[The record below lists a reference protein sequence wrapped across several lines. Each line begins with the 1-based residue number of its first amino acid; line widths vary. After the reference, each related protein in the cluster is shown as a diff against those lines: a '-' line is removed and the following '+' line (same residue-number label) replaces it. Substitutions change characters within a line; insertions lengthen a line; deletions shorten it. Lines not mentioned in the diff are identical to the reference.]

1 MEQEQKQILTRE
13 DYTLLFSELEHVCEK
28 GLISSETLDAI
39 RGRYKP
45 KEKSTSFRSLIFM
58 TSLLL
63 GVVALGFALY
73 ITLDEYWRTLS
84 ETVRTALVVTP
95 FAASYAGYF
104 VSAIRKKE
112 LASQAFLFAGCGFF
126 FLLGA
131 HMFSTFATWFDAN
144 RPLLWLFAAVTTFVA
159 AFFSHYK
166 SLHSLAIFFIG
177 ALLCSCADYHT
188 PLFGDRGCFLVL
200 PMIAAGLYWSYRRAS
215 SVVGMGYYLLF
226 GFWAFL
232 QFGFWDAYFEYF
244 LPFLIVV
251 MGSAFALF
259 GLYCRRAGIFRPGL
273 PVIAYLFVLIAL
285 PHLTYVDFYTRVAR
299 YVEPNW
305 ADYYVVLGIGTA
317 IGVLSLVLLRL
328 LEKRGDAPTS
338 RPVLNSLLAI
348 LSPEGI
354 GVATLP
360 LFVAVSLSFDS
371 ELELALVFAAY
382 ANVLMV
388 GVAARFIW
396 VGAKDSPFQFWIGV
410 VYFIV
415 WMFLRMLSFISTY
428 DDEKTLFAILF
439 FFVIAVVLFMASYV
453 FYRFVK
459 TEEKRIEI
467 AEKPALREPKDV
479 VPELARKI
487 GVCAAILLQ
496 FALTLVAPFI

>member
-1 MEQEQKQILTRE
+1 
-13 DYTLLFSELEHVCEK
+13 
-28 GLISSETLDAI
+28 
-39 RGRYKP
+39 
-45 KEKSTSFRSLIFM
+45 M

-188 PLFGDRGCFLVL
+188 PLFGDRGCFCLAYDRCGAL
-200 PMIAAGLYWSYRRAS
+200 LSYRRAERRRHGILS
-215 SVVGMGYYLLF
+215 SL
-226 GFWAFL
+226 WFL
-232 QFGFWDAYFEYF
+232 GVSAIWFWDAYFEYF

-317 IGVLSLVLLRL
+317 IGVLSFVLLRL

-360 LFVAVSLSFDS
+360 LCIAVSLSFDS

-396 VGAKDSPFQFWIGV
+396 
-410 VYFIV
+410 
-415 WMFLRMLSFISTY
+415 
-428 DDEKTLFAILF
+428 
-439 FFVIAVVLFMASYV
+439 
-453 FYRFVK
+453 
-459 TEEKRIEI
+459 
-467 AEKPALREPKDV
+467 
-479 VPELARKI
+479 LARKTLRFSF
-487 GVCAAILLQ
+487 GLESFTLSYGCSCVCFRSFRRMTTKRRCL
-496 FALTLVAPFI
+496 PFCSFL